1 MRIKLSILFC
11 FSFFSAFSQKDT
23 LVLTINQADKMFL
36 AANFQLMA
44 SSMNIQAQKAQEI
57 QAKLYPNP
65 VLTADFNAVDPEN
78 NQVFHVGT
86 GGQQSIQLEQL
97 IILGGKRK
105 SQIELAKTSTQ
116 MAELALLDL
125 LRQLKFQLHT
135 GLFQLSQKQLLIS
148 KYDKQ
153 LSLLDEIVSAYE
165 LQVPKGNIPL
175 KDLVRLKG
183 VYLNLSNE
191 RAAILGDYFDQMTKV
206 QSLLQTKKIV
216 SPVITDAEIRAF
228 VLPVN
233 VEDLYQEAI
242 VNRPDLLM
250 SQKDLIFAQQYFSL
264 QQKLAKP
271 DITLFASYD
280 QRGGAFQR
288 QVNVGFAVPLQFWNK
303 NQGNIKTAQ
312 AQIQSKNFEYEG
324 LKSQVLAEVNGTY
337 LQYQQTVKEYMKNS
351 KLYNE
356 DFEITLKG
364 MSENFQKGNVSV
376 LEFVDFFESY
386 NNALSEMARTK
397 IQLATSIE
405 QIKLSTGKE
414 QF

>member
-1 MRIKLSILFC
+1 M
-11 FSFFSAFSQKDT
+11 
-23 LVLTINQADKMFL
+23 
-36 AANFQLMA
+36 
-44 SSMNIQAQKAQEI
+44 
-57 QAKLYPNP
+57 
-65 VLTADFNAVDPEN
+65 
-78 NQVFHVGT
+78 
-86 GGQQSIQLEQL
+86 
-97 IILGGKRK
+97 GGKRK
-105 SQIELAKTSTQ
+105 AQIDLAKTSTQ

-125 LRQLKFQLHT
+125 MRQLKFQLHT
-135 GLFQLSQKQLLIS
+135 GLFLIGQKQLLIS

-153 LSLLDEIVSAYE
+153 LILLDEIVSAYE
-165 LQVPKGNIPL
+165 TQVPKGNIPL

-191 RAAILGDYFDQMTKV
+191 RAAIYSDYFEQMTLV
-206 QSLLQTKKIV
+206 QTLLQTKKI
-216 SPVITDAEIRAF
+216 ITPIILDSEIRSF
-228 VLPVN
+228 VLPINVN
-233 VEDLYQEAI
+233 DLFQEAI
-242 VNRPDLLM
+242 QNRPDLLM
-250 SQKDLIFAQQYFSL
+250 TQKDLTFAQQYFTL

-288 QVNVGFAVPLQFWNK
+288 QVNLGFAIPLMFWNK
-303 NQGNIKTAQ
+303 NQGNIKAAQ
-312 AQIQSKNFEYEG
+312 ALIQTKNYIYEG
-324 LKSQVLAEVNGTY
+324 LKSQVIAEVNGTY

-351 KLYNE
+351 KLYND

-364 MSENFQKGNVSV
+364 MTENFQKGNVSV

>member
-1 MRIKLSILFC
+1 MRITFSILFC
-11 FSFFSAFSQKDT
+11 FSLFTGFAQGDT
-23 LVLTINQADKMFL
+23 LSVTINQADKIFI

-44 SSMNIQAQKAQEI
+44 SSMNIETQKAQEI

-65 VLTADFNAVDPEN
+65 ILTADFNAIDPEN
-78 NQVFHVGT
+78 NKVFHIGS
-86 GGQQSIQLEQL
+86 GGQQSVQLEQL

-105 SQIELAKTSTQ
+105 SQIDLAKTNTQ
-116 MAELALLDL
+116 MSELAFQDL

-135 GLFQLSQKQLLIS
+135 GLFLLSQKKLLIS

-153 LSLLDEIVSAYE
+153 LSLLDEIVTAYE
-165 LQVPKGNIPL
+165 KQIPKGNIPL

-183 VYLNLSNE
+183 VYLNLSND
-191 RAAILGDYFDQMTKV
+191 RATIYGDYFDQMTKV
-206 QSLLQTKKIV
+206 QTLLQTKKIV
-216 SPVITDAEIRAF
+216 SPIVSDAEIRAF
-228 VLPVN
+228 VLPIN

-250 SQKDLIFAQQYFSL
+250 SQKDLVFAQQYFSL

-288 QVNVGFAVPLQFWNK
+288 QFDLGFAIPLMFWNK
-303 NQGNIKTAQ
+303 NQGNIKSAQ
-312 AQIQSKNFEYEG
+312 AQIQLKNFAYEG
-324 LKSQVLAEVNGTY
+324 MKSQVLAEVNGTY
-337 LQYQQTVKEYMKNS
+337 LQYQQTVKEYTKNS
-351 KLYNE
+351 KLYND
-356 DFEITLKG
+356 DFEVTLKG
-364 MSENFQKGNVSV
+364 MTDNFQKGNVSV

-386 NNALSEMARTK
+386 NNALSEMTRTK

>member
-78 NQVFHVGT
+78 NQVFHVGS

-288 QVNVGFAVPLQFWNK
+288 QVNVGFAVPLQCWNK

>member
-11 FSFFSAFSQKDT
+11 FTLFSGFSQRDT
-23 LVLTINQADKMFL
+23 LSLTINQADKMFL
-36 AANFQLMA
+36 SANFQLMA
-44 SSMNIQAQKAQEI
+44 SSMNIEAQKAQEI

-65 VLTADFNAVDPEN
+65 VLTADFNAIDPEN
-78 NQVFHVGT
+78 NQAFHVGSS
-86 GGQQSIQLEQL
+86 GQQSVQLEQL

-105 SQIELAKTSTQ
+105 AQMDLAKTSTQ
-116 MAELALLDL
+116 MAELALQDL

-135 GLFQLSQKQLLIS
+135 GLFLLSQKQLLIS

-165 LQVPKGNIPL
+165 KQVPKGNIPL

-191 RAAILGDYFDQMTKV
+191 RAAIYGVYFDQMTKV
-206 QSLLQTKKIV
+206 QTLLQTKKIV
-216 SPVITDAEIRAF
+216 SPIVSDAEIRAF

-242 VNRPDLLM
+242 ANRPDLLM
-250 SQKDLIFAQQYFSL
+250 SQKDLVFAQQYFSL

-288 QVNVGFAVPLQFWNK
+288 QVNLGFAVPLMFWNK
-303 NQGNIKTAQ
+303 NQGNIKTAK

-351 KLYNE
+351 KLYND

-364 MSENFQKGNVSV
+364 MSDNFQKGNVSV

>member
-11 FSFFSAFSQKDT
+11 FTLFSGFSQRDT
-23 LVLTINQADKMFL
+23 LSLTINQADKMFL
-36 AANFQLMA
+36 SANFQLMA
-44 SSMNIQAQKAQEI
+44 SSMNIEAQKAQEI

-65 VLTADFNAVDPEN
+65 VLTADFNAIDPEN
-78 NQVFHVGT
+78 NQAFHVGSS
-86 GGQQSIQLEQL
+86 GQQSVQLEQL

-105 SQIELAKTSTQ
+105 AQMDLAKTSTQ
-116 MAELALLDL
+116 MAELALQDL
-125 LRQLKFQLHT
+125 LRQLKYQLHT
-135 GLFQLSQKQLLIS
+135 GLFLLSQKQLLIS

-153 LSLLDEIVSAYE
+153 RSLLDEIVSAYE
-165 LQVPKGNIPL
+165 KQVPKGNIPL

-191 RAAILGDYFDQMTKV
+191 RAAIYGDYFDQMTKV
-206 QSLLQTKKIV
+206 QTLLQTKKIV
-216 SPVITDAEIRAF
+216 SPIVSDAEIRAF

-242 VNRPDLLM
+242 ANRPDLLM
-250 SQKDLIFAQQYFSL
+250 SQKDLVFAQQYFSL

-288 QVNVGFAVPLQFWNK
+288 QVNLGFAVPLMFWNK

-351 KLYNE
+351 KLYND

-364 MSENFQKGNVSV
+364 MSDNFQKGNVSV

>member
-1 MRIKLSILFC
+1 MRITISILFC
-11 FSFFSAFSQKDT
+11 FSLFSSFAQGDT
-23 LVLTINQADKMFL
+23 LSLTISQADKMFV

-44 SSMNIQAQKAQEI
+44 SSMNIEAQKAQEI

-65 VLTADFNAVDPEN
+65 ILTADFNAIDPEN
-78 NQVFHVGT
+78 SKIFHVGSD
-86 GGQQSIQLEQL
+86 GQQSLQLEQL

-105 SQIELAKTSTQ
+105 AQIDLAKTNTQ
-116 MAELALLDL
+116 MSELAFQDL

-135 GLFQLSQKQLLIS
+135 GLFLLSQKKLLIS

-165 LQVPKGNIPL
+165 TQVPKGNIPL

-183 VYLNLSNE
+183 VYLNLSND
-191 RAAILGDYFDQMTKV
+191 RASIYSDYFDQMTKV
-206 QSLLQTKKIV
+206 QTLLQTKKIV
-216 SPVITDAEIRAF
+216 EPNVTDSEIRAF

-233 VEDLYQEAI
+233 IEDLYKEALN
-242 VNRPDLLM
+242 NRPDLM
-250 SQKDLIFAQQYFSL
+250 MGQKDLVFAQQYFSL

-288 QVNVGFAVPLQFWNK
+288 QFDLGFAIPLMFWNK

-312 AQIQSKNFEYEG
+312 AQIQLKNYAFEG
-324 LKSQVLAEVNGTY
+324 LKSQVLAEVNGSY
-337 LQYQQTVKEYMKNS
+337 LQYLQTVKEYTKNS

-356 DFEITLKG
+356 DFEVTLKG
-364 MSENFQKGNVSV
+364 MSENFKKGNVSV

-386 NNALSEMARTK
+386 NNALSEMTRTK

-405 QIKLSTGKE
+405 QIKLSIGKE

>member
-11 FSFFSAFSQKDT
+11 FTLFSGFSQRDT
-23 LVLTINQADKMFL
+23 LSLTINQADKMFL
-36 AANFQLMA
+36 SANFQLMA
-44 SSMNIQAQKAQEI
+44 SSMNIEAQKAQEI

-65 VLTADFNAVDPEN
+65 VLTADFNAIDPEN
-78 NQVFHVGT
+78 NQAFHVGSS
-86 GGQQSIQLEQL
+86 GQQSVQLEQL

-105 SQIELAKTSTQ
+105 AQMDLAKTSTQ
-116 MAELALLDL
+116 MAELALQDL

-135 GLFQLSQKQLLIS
+135 GLFLLSQKQLLIS

-165 LQVPKGNIPL
+165 KQVPKGNIPL

-191 RAAILGDYFDQMTKV
+191 RAAIYGDYFDQMTKV
-206 QSLLQTKKIV
+206 QTLLQTKKIV
-216 SPVITDAEIRAF
+216 SPIVSDAEIRAF

-242 VNRPDLLM
+242 ANRPDLLM
-250 SQKDLIFAQQYFSL
+250 SQKDLVFAQQYFSL

-288 QVNVGFAVPLQFWNK
+288 QVNLGFAVPLMFWNK
-303 NQGNIKTAQ
+303 NQGNIKTAK

-351 KLYNE
+351 KLYND

-364 MSENFQKGNVSV
+364 MSDNFQKGNVSV

>member
-1 MRIKLSILFC
+1 MRIKYLIILLLISLS
-11 FSFFSAFSQKDT
+11 SYSQVDT
-23 LVLTINQADKMFL
+23 LALTIRQADKIFL

-44 SSMNIQAQKAQEI
+44 SAMNIEAQKAQEI
-57 QAKLYPNP
+57 QAKLFPNP
-65 VLTADFNAVDPEN
+65 VLTADFNAIDPEN
-78 NQVFHVGT
+78 NQIFHVGS
-86 GGQQSIQLEQL
+86 GGQQSLQIEQL
-97 IILGGKRK
+97 ILLGGKRK
-105 SQIELAKTSTQ
+105 SLIDLAKTSTQ
-116 MAELALLDL
+116 MAELALQDL
-125 LRQLKFQLHT
+125 MRQLKFQLHT
-135 GLFQLSQKQLLIS
+135 GLFLISQKQLLVS

-153 LSLLDEIVSAYE
+153 LNLLDEIVSAYE
-165 LQVPKGNIPL
+165 TQVPKGNIPL

-191 RAAILGDYFDQMTKV
+191 RAAIYSDYFEQMTKI
-206 QSLLQTKKIV
+206 QTLLQTKNIV
-216 SPVITDAEIRAF
+216 KPIISDAEIRSL
-228 VLPVN
+228 VLPIN
-233 VEDLYQEAI
+233 INELFQEAI
-242 VNRPDLLM
+242 QNRPDLLM
-250 SQKDLIFAQQYFSL
+250 SQRNFTFAQQYFTL

-271 DITLFASYD
+271 DIIMFASYD

-288 QVNVGFAVPLQFWNK
+288 QVNLGFSIPLMLWNK

-312 AQIQSKNFEYEG
+312 AQIQAKNYEYEG
-324 LKSQVLAEVNGTY
+324 LKSQVIAEVNGTY
-337 LQYQQTVKEYMKNS
+337 LQYQQTVKEYLKNS
-351 KLYNE
+351 KLYND

-364 MSENFQKGNVSV
+364 MTDNFQKGNVSV

>member
-1 MRIKLSILFC
+1 MRIRYSILLFLASLSGYAQNDTLALSI
-11 FSFFSAFSQKDT
+11 K
-23 LVLTINQADKMFL
+23 QADKIFL

-44 SSMNIQAQKAQEI
+44 SAMNIEAQKAQEI
-57 QAKLYPNP
+57 QAKLFPNP
-65 VLTADFNAVDPEN
+65 VLTADFNAIDPEN
-78 NQVFHVGT
+78 NQIFHLGS
-86 GGQQSIQLEQL
+86 GGQQSLQIEQL
-97 IILGGKRK
+97 ILLGGKRK
-105 SQIELAKTSTQ
+105 SQIDLAKTSTQ

-125 LRQLKFQLHT
+125 MRQLKFQLHT
-135 GLFQLSQKQLLIS
+135 GLFLISQKQLLIS

-153 LSLLDEIVSAYE
+153 LILLDEIVSAYE
-165 LQVPKGNIPL
+165 IQVPKGNIPL

-191 RAAILGDYFDQMTKV
+191 RAAIYSDYFEQMTMV
-206 QSLLQTKKIV
+206 QTLLQTKKI
-216 SPVITDAEIRAF
+216 ITPIILDSEIRSF
-228 VLPVN
+228 VLPINVN
-233 VEDLYQEAI
+233 DLFQEAI
-242 VNRPDLLM
+242 QNRPDLLM
-250 SQKDLIFAQQYFSL
+250 SQKDLTFAQQYFTL

-288 QVNVGFAVPLQFWNK
+288 QVNLGFAIPLMFWNK

-312 AQIQSKNFEYEG
+312 ALIQTKNYAYEG
-324 LKSQVLAEVNGTY
+324 LKSQVIAEVNGTY

-351 KLYNE
+351 KLYND

-364 MSENFQKGNVSV
+364 MTENFQKGNVSV

>member
-1 MRIKLSILFC
+1 MRSKYFIILFLI
-11 FSFFSAFSQKDT
+11 SISAYSQVDT
-23 LVLTINQADKMFL
+23 LALTIKQADKLFL

-44 SSMNIQAQKAQEI
+44 SAMNVEAQKAQEI
-57 QAKLYPNP
+57 QAKLFPNP
-65 VLTADFNAVDPEN
+65 VLTADFNAIDPEN
-78 NQVFHVGT
+78 ERLFHIGS
-86 GGQQSIQLEQL
+86 GGQQSLQIEQL
-97 IILGGKRK
+97 ILLGGKRK
-105 SQIELAKTSTQ
+105 SQIDLAKTSTQ
-116 MAELALLDL
+116 MAELALQDL
-125 LRQLKFQLHT
+125 MRQLKFQLHT
-135 GLFQLSQKQLLIS
+135 GLFLISQKQLLVS

-153 LSLLDEIVSAYE
+153 LNLLDEIVSAYE
-165 LQVPKGNIPL
+165 IQIPKGNIPL

-191 RAAILGDYFDQMTKV
+191 RAAIYSDYFEQMTKI
-206 QSLLQTKKIV
+206 QTLLQTKKIV
-216 SPVITDAEIRAF
+216 SPIITDSEIRSF
-228 VLPVN
+228 VLPINVN
-233 VEDLYQEAI
+233 DLFQEAI
-242 VNRPDLLM
+242 QNRPDLLM
-250 SQKDLIFAQQYFSL
+250 SQKDLTFAQQYFTL

-288 QVNVGFAVPLQFWNK
+288 QVNIGFAIPLTFWNK
-303 NQGNIKTAQ
+303 NQGNIKSAQ
-312 AQIQSKNFEYEG
+312 AQIQTKNYEYEG
-324 LKSQVLAEVNGTY
+324 LKSQVIAEVNGTY
-337 LQYQQTVKEYMKNS
+337 LQYQQTIKEYLKNS

-364 MSENFQKGNVSV
+364 MTDNFQKGNVSV

-386 NNALSEMARTK
+386 NNALSEMARSK

>member
-1 MRIKLSILFC
+1 LSI
-11 FSFFSAFSQKDT
+11 SASAQVDT
-23 LVLTINQADKMFL
+23 ITLSIKQADKIFL

-44 SSMNIQAQKAQEI
+44 SAMNIEAQKAQEI
-57 QAKLYPNP
+57 QAKLFPNP
-65 VLTADFNAVDPEN
+65 VLTADFNAIDPEN
-78 NQVFHVGT
+78 NQIFHVGS
-86 GGQQSIQLEQL
+86 GGQQSLQIEQL
-97 IILGGKRK
+97 ILLGGKRK
-105 SQIELAKTSTQ
+105 SQIDLAKTSTQ

-125 LRQLKFQLHT
+125 MRQLKFQLHT
-135 GLFQLSQKQLLIS
+135 GLFLISQKQLLIS

-153 LSLLDEIVSAYE
+153 LNLLDEIVSAYE
-165 LQVPKGNIPL
+165 TQVPKGNIPL

-191 RAAILGDYFDQMTKV
+191 RAAIYSDYFEQMTLV
-206 QSLLQTKKIV
+206 QTLLQTKKI
-216 SPVITDAEIRAF
+216 ITPIILDSEIRSF
-228 VLPVN
+228 VLPINVN
-233 VEDLYQEAI
+233 DLFQEAI
-242 VNRPDLLM
+242 QNRPDLLM
-250 SQKDLIFAQQYFSL
+250 SQKDLTFAQQYFTL

-288 QVNVGFAVPLQFWNK
+288 QVNLGFAIPLMFWNK

-312 AQIQSKNFEYEG
+312 ALIQTKNYVYEG
-324 LKSQVLAEVNGTY
+324 LKSQVIAEVNGTY

-351 KLYNE
+351 KLYND

-364 MSENFQKGNVSV
+364 MTENFQKGNVSV

>member
-1 MRIKLSILFC
+1 MRITFSILFC
-11 FSFFSAFSQKDT
+11 FSLFTGFAQGDT
-23 LVLTINQADKMFL
+23 LSVTINQADKIFI

-44 SSMNIQAQKAQEI
+44 SSMNIEAQKAQEI

-65 VLTADFNAVDPEN
+65 ILTADFNAIDPEN
-78 NQVFHVGT
+78 NKVFHIGS
-86 GGQQSIQLEQL
+86 GGQQSVQLEQL

-105 SQIELAKTSTQ
+105 SQIDLAKTNTQ
-116 MAELALLDL
+116 MSELAFQDL

-135 GLFQLSQKQLLIS
+135 GLFLLSQKKLLIS

-153 LSLLDEIVSAYE
+153 LSLLDEIVTAYE
-165 LQVPKGNIPL
+165 KQIPKGNIPL

-183 VYLNLSNE
+183 VYLNLSND
-191 RAAILGDYFDQMTKV
+191 RATIYGDYFDQMTKV
-206 QSLLQTKKIV
+206 QTLLQTKKIV
-216 SPVITDAEIRAF
+216 SPIVSDAEIRAF
-228 VLPVN
+228 VLPIN

-250 SQKDLIFAQQYFSL
+250 SQKDLVFAQQYFSL

-288 QVNVGFAVPLQFWNK
+288 QFDLGFAIPLMFWNK
-303 NQGNIKTAQ
+303 NQGNIKSAQ
-312 AQIQSKNFEYEG
+312 AQIQLKNFAYEG
-324 LKSQVLAEVNGTY
+324 MKSQVLAEVNGTY
-337 LQYQQTVKEYMKNS
+337 LQYQQTVKEYTKNS
-351 KLYNE
+351 KLYND
-356 DFEITLKG
+356 DFEVTLKG
-364 MSENFQKGNVSV
+364 MTDNFQKGNVSV

-386 NNALSEMARTK
+386 NNALSEMTRTK

>member
-1 MRIKLSILFC
+1 MRIKYFIFLICLSI
-11 FSFFSAFSQKDT
+11 SASAQVDT
-23 LVLTINQADKMFL
+23 IALSIKQADKIFL

-44 SSMNIQAQKAQEI
+44 SAMNIEAQKAQEI
-57 QAKLYPNP
+57 QAKLFPNP
-65 VLTADFNAVDPEN
+65 VLTADFNAIDPEN
-78 NQVFHVGT
+78 NQIFHVGS
-86 GGQQSIQLEQL
+86 GGQQSLQIEQL
-97 IILGGKRK
+97 ILLGGKRK
-105 SQIELAKTSTQ
+105 SQIDLAKTSTQ

-125 LRQLKFQLHT
+125 MRQLKFQLHT
-135 GLFQLSQKQLLIS
+135 GLFLISQKQLLIS

-153 LSLLDEIVSAYE
+153 LNLLDEIVSAYE
-165 LQVPKGNIPL
+165 TQVPKGNIPL

-191 RAAILGDYFDQMTKV
+191 RAVIYSDYFEQMTLV
-206 QSLLQTKKIV
+206 QTLLQTKKI
-216 SPVITDAEIRAF
+216 ITPIILDSEIRSF
-228 VLPVN
+228 VLPINVN
-233 VEDLYQEAI
+233 DLFQEAI
-242 VNRPDLLM
+242 LNRPDLLM
-250 SQKDLIFAQQYFSL
+250 SQKDLTFAQQYFTL

-288 QVNVGFAVPLQFWNK
+288 QVNLGFAIPLMFWNK

-312 AQIQSKNFEYEG
+312 ALIQTKNYVYEG
-324 LKSQVLAEVNGTY
+324 LKSQVIAEVNGTY

-351 KLYNE
+351 KLYND

-364 MSENFQKGNVSV
+364 MTENFQKGNVSV

>member
-1 MRIKLSILFC
+1 
-11 FSFFSAFSQKDT
+11 
-23 LVLTINQADKMFL
+23 
-36 AANFQLMA
+36 
-44 SSMNIQAQKAQEI
+44 MNIEAQKAQEI

-65 VLTADFNAVDPEN
+65 VLTADFNAMDPEN
-78 NQVFHVGT
+78 NQAFHVGSS
-86 GGQQSIQLEQL
+86 GQQSVQLEQL

-105 SQIELAKTSTQ
+105 AQMDLAKTSTQ
-116 MAELALLDL
+116 MAELALQDL
-125 LRQLKFQLHT
+125 LRQLKYQLHT
-135 GLFQLSQKQLLIS
+135 GLFLLSQKQLLIS

-165 LQVPKGNIPL
+165 KQVPKGNIPL

-191 RAAILGDYFDQMTKV
+191 RAAIYGDYFDQMTKV
-206 QSLLQTKKIV
+206 QTLLQTKKIV
-216 SPVITDAEIRAF
+216 SPIVSDAEIRAF

-242 VNRPDLLM
+242 ANRPDLLM
-250 SQKDLIFAQQYFSL
+250 SQKDLVFAQQYFSL

-288 QVNVGFAVPLQFWNK
+288 QVNLGFAVPLMFWNK

-312 AQIQSKNFEYEG
+312 AQIQAKNFEYEG

-351 KLYNE
+351 KLYND

-364 MSENFQKGNVSV
+364 MSDNFQKGNVSV

>member
-1 MRIKLSILFC
+1 MRIRYSILLFLASLSGYAQNDTLALSI
-11 FSFFSAFSQKDT
+11 K
-23 LVLTINQADKMFL
+23 QADKIFL

-44 SSMNIQAQKAQEI
+44 SAMNIEAQKAQEI
-57 QAKLYPNP
+57 QAKLFPNP
-65 VLTADFNAVDPEN
+65 VLTADFNAIDPEN
-78 NQVFHVGT
+78 NQIFHIGS
-86 GGQQSIQLEQL
+86 GGQQSLQIEQL
-97 IILGGKRK
+97 ILLGGKRK
-105 SQIELAKTSTQ
+105 SQIDLAKTSTQ

-125 LRQLKFQLHT
+125 MRQLKFQLHT
-135 GLFQLSQKQLLIS
+135 GLFLISQKQLLIS

-153 LSLLDEIVSAYE
+153 LILLDEIVSAYE
-165 LQVPKGNIPL
+165 IQVPKGNIPL

-191 RAAILGDYFDQMTKV
+191 RAAIYSDYFEQMTMV
-206 QSLLQTKKIV
+206 QTLLQTKKI
-216 SPVITDAEIRAF
+216 ITPIILDSEIRSF
-228 VLPVN
+228 VLPINVN
-233 VEDLYQEAI
+233 DLFQEAI
-242 VNRPDLLM
+242 QNRPDLLM
-250 SQKDLIFAQQYFSL
+250 SQKDLTFAQQYFTL

-288 QVNVGFAVPLQFWNK
+288 QVNLGFAIPLMFWNK

-312 AQIQSKNFEYEG
+312 ALIQTKNYAYEG
-324 LKSQVLAEVNGTY
+324 LKSQVIAEVNGTY

-351 KLYNE
+351 KLYND